1 MYVKTLPAEATF
13 EDVSGLGYAECA
25 PWKPVVVS
33 REQIAAEIARLADEP
48 RPANGRRAALIVHP
62 QATAPGLG
70 FAPGI
75 DVTINVLK
83 PGEETVPVR
92 RNSNQLEI
100 CIGGSG
106 TVRAGGE
113 QFVVEEHDIWNIP
126 GMQAYTHRNTG
137 NELWARL
144 SYSNAP
150 LLEKLGA
157 HYFEEDPPP
166 LVIDSA
172 LATSTQQK
180 NKYARENAPDFA
192 VTPDGAR
199 LRGYEFLVDIEVLE
213 SKAIHWPWK
222 AVRPHLAI
230 SGNPDARGILLL
242 YNPATERRNGT
253 THSFFATLGGMAPNT
268 PQKTAPAGH
277 RHTSAAVN
285 YRFISDGGYSIVD
298 GERYDFGGGS
308 LMLAAPSW
316 TDHAHSYRPA
326 PRGTV
331 SLTVQDHPLHIGMES
346 LIWQEDLN
354 LPILTLGSQAGV
366 TGYVGPRKRGD

>member
-1 MYVKTLPAEATF
+1 M
-13 EDVSGLGYAECA
+13 
-25 PWKPVVVS
+25 
-33 REQIAAEIARLADEP
+33 
-48 RPANGRRAALIVHP
+48 
-62 QATAPGLG
+62 
-70 FAPGI
+70 
-75 DVTINVLK
+75 
-83 PGEETVPVR
+83 
-92 RNSNQLEI
+92 
-100 CIGGSG
+100 
-106 TVRAGGE
+106 VRAGGE
-113 QFVVEEHDIWNIP
+113 QFVTADHDIWNIP
-126 GMQAYTHRNTG
+126 AMQTYTHRNTG
-137 NELWARL
+137 TELWARL

-166 LVIDSA
+166 LVIDTAVAS
-172 LATSTQQK
+172 STQQK
-180 NKYARENAPDFA
+180 NKYARENAPDFV

-222 AVRPHLAI
+222 AVRRI
-230 SGNPDARGILLL
+230 SRSAGIPTRAASCCSTIRL
-242 YNPATERRNGT
+242 RNG
-253 THSFFATLGGMAPNT
+253 ATARRIVSLRRSAAWCRIRRR
-268 PQKTAPAGH
+268 KTAPAGH

-285 YRFISDGGYSIVD
+285 YRFISEGGYSIVD

-316 TDHAHSYRPA
+316 TDHAHSYCPS
-326 PRGTV
+326 PVGTV

-346 LIWQEDLN
+346 LIWQEDLD